1 MQFVYIGSMQI
12 VLSALLTLA
21 SFAQQ
26 QDAEKVLDAAYQ
38 QAAAEHKNVFIELRA
53 DW

>member
-1 MQFVYIGSMQI
+1 MQL
-12 VLSALLTLA
+12 VLSALFTLA

-38 QAAAEHKNVFIELRA
+38 QAIVDHKNVFVELRS
-53 DW
+53 DY